1 MLRFK
6 ETPIQF
12 LIRVNAQEIAIG
24 SDMLAAL
31 LLLPSIATIF
41 VLSSSK
47 NVSIDAEATYFTKF
61 CSSLVIKDFSPCSL
75 MAFRISLHCSVMAFW
90 IFLHFSLMAFCVWL
104 SNRV

>member
-24 SDMLAAL
+24 SDLLAAL

-47 NVSIDAEATYFTKF
+47 NV
-61 CSSLVIKDFSPCSL
+61 
-75 MAFRISLHCSVMAFW
+75 
-90 IFLHFSLMAFCVWL
+90 
-104 SNRV
+104 

>member
-1 MLRFK
+1 MSGFK

-24 SDMLAAL
+24 SDPLAAL
-31 LLLPSIATIF
+31 LLLPSIATFF

-47 NVSIDAEATYFTKF
+47 TVSKFNAEATYFTQF
-61 CSSLVIKDFSPCSL
+61 CSSLVIKDF
-75 MAFRISLHCSVMAFW
+75 W
-90 IFLHFSLMAFCVWL
+90 IFLHCSLVAFCVRL

>member
-12 LIRVNAQEIAIG
+12 LIRVNAQEIAIR
-24 SDMLAAL
+24 SDPLAAL

-47 NVSIDAEATYFTKF
+47 NVSINAEATYFTKF
-61 CSSLVIKDFSPCSL
+61 CSSLVIKDFSLLFSHGLLNFSPFFSHGLLC
-75 MAFRISLHCSVMAFW
+75 MAL
-90 IFLHFSLMAFCVWL
+90 
-104 SNRV
+104 